1 MQGTNTQ
8 AQDNSSPLLH
18 KSSVSITLPSY
29 SIKAGKE
36 NIVARVATITRRPS
50 SRVLNWYIPTDI
62 IAMVMGFFAAW
73 AMASIVN
80 HMLMGRAVADVVHYA
95 PRRMTQFGLIAA
107 GVLVWFQHTSHYRMR
122 MPFWAEAKQIV
133 TAMGF
138 AMMLDGFVEFAVK
151 EDFSRLWLISGWAVA
166 ALFMIALRSI
176 LRAQLRKRHL
186 FQIPTLLI
194 GSGETAQHTREA
206 LKTEPDLGYEIIAQV
221 KDLPS
226 TFMQAGKS
234 WEKLYAL
241 YNVQH
246 IIIALDGHELTRA
259 ERPLAQ
265 LARESLPFSVSPALR
280 HMPVHGMVPQYFF
293 NHDVM
298 LMTQNSGLQHP
309 LRQSMKRA
317 MDIIVS
323 ATALIVLSPIMLA
336 VAWMTRRDGGPAL
349 YGHSRLGRNNTSFA
363 CLKFRSMVINGDEV
377 LKEYLAS
384 NASARAEWASTRKLQ
399 NDPRVTKIGKFLRKS
414 SLDELPQLLNVL
426 RGEMSLVGPRPIVTA
441 EVSKYEG
448 DIAHY
453 YRVRPGITGLWQV
466 SGRNDVTYGQR
477 VHMDS
482 WYVRNWSL
490 WHDIAIMFKTIPAL
504 LKRSGA
510 Y

>member
-1 MQGTNTQ
+1 MQVTPTPTQ
-8 AQDNSSPLLH
+8 LKSPLLH
-18 KSSVSITLPSY
+18 KSSVSITLPLY
-29 SIKAGKE
+29 PMHAGKE
-36 NIVARVATITRRPS
+36 NIVSRVATITRRPS
-50 SRVLNWYIPTDI
+50 SRVLNWYVPTDI
-62 IAMVMGFFAAW
+62 VAIIMGFLAAW
-73 AMASIVN
+73 AAATLINDMFFS
-80 HMLMGRAVADVVHYA
+80 RAVAHIIHYA
-95 PRRMTQFGLIAA
+95 PRRMMQFGMISAA
-107 GVLVWFQHTSHYRMR
+107 VLVWFHHTGHYRMR
-122 MPFWAEAKQIV
+122 MPFWAEAKHIV
-133 TAMGF
+133 AALGF
-138 AMMLDGFVEFAVK
+138 AMMVDGFIEFAAK
-151 EDFSRLWLISGWAVA
+151 EDFSRLWVISSWVVS
-166 ALFMIALRSI
+166 ALFIIALRTT
-176 LRAQLRKRHL
+176 LRTQLRKRHL

-194 GSGETAQHTREA
+194 GTGDTAQHTREA
-206 LKTEPDLGYEIIAQV
+206 LKSEPDLGYEVIAQI

-246 IIIALDGHELTRA
+246 IIIALDGHDLATA

-265 LARESLPFSVSPALR
+265 LARESLPFSVSPPLR
-280 HMPVHGMVPQYFF
+280 HMPVFGMVPQYFF

-298 LMTQNSGLQHP
+298 LMTQNSGLEHP
-309 LRQSMKRA
+309 LRCLMKRT
-317 MDIIVS
+317 MDIMVS
-323 ATALIVLSPIMLA
+323 ALALIALSPIMMV
-336 VAWMTRRDGGPAL
+336 VALMIRRDGGPAL
-349 YGHSRLGRNNTSFA
+349 YGHGRLGRDSKSFS

-377 LKEYLAS
+377 LKAYLAG
-384 NASARAEWASTRKLQ
+384 NASARAEWHATRKLQ
-399 NDPRVTKIGKFLRKS
+399 NDPRVTKLGKFLRKS
-414 SLDELPQLLNVL
+414 SIDELPQLLNVL

-441 EVSKYEG
+441 EVSNYEG

-490 WHDIAIMFKTIPAL
+490 WHDIAILFKTIPAL
-504 LKRSGA
+504 LKRRGA